1 MGRVPGIRLTV
12 EDESGVVAVRD
23 LGQVD
28 GWGQTRVG
36 SGSLPL
42 MPNLPTRGHRAQ
54 ATVAV
59 SGPGPWTVRWH
70 STRAGSGAL
79 RVTR

>member
-1 MGRVPGIRLTV
+1 MAL
-12 EDESGVVAVRD
+12 RD

-42 MPNLPTRGHRAQ
+42 LPSLPARGHRAHT
-54 ATVAV
+54 TVAV

-70 STRAGSGAL
+70 STRGGQGEVVVLASQATGGS
-79 RVTR
+79 